1 MRDSL
6 DIFHRSN
13 IDMFQ
18 LRKNFALDFRL
29 GEQLSDEE
37 NEILGEDRSGIASDE
52 SGEDLFGDDFERY
65 VH

>member
-1 MRDSL
+1 
-6 DIFHRSN
+6 
-13 IDMFQ
+13 MFQ